1 MISLKDLELKL
12 IAELMKNSRRSDRQL
27 AKAIGI
33 SQPTVSRMIKNLEKQ
48 GVIKEYTVIPDFTQ
62 LGLNLLTVTLVK
74 HRKDLDRE
82 DATKAERKALENV
95 ETGISPQVVMVEKG
109 LGFGYDSVIIS
120 YEKDYSEFTHLLDRI
135 RSYEHVQTSETQSF
149 IIDLNDKVHY
159 RPFTYSTL
167 AKYLLTMMK
176 QKKE

>member
-1 MISLKDLELKL
+1 VISLKDLELKL

-48 GVIKEYTVIPDFTQ
+48 GVIKEYTVIPDFTR

-74 HRKDLDRE
+74 HRRDLDRE
-82 DATKAERKALENV
+82 DATRAERKVIENV
-95 ETGISPQVVMVEKG
+95 ETGISPQVVMVERG

-120 YEKDYSEFTHLLDRI
+120 YEKDYSDFTRLLDRI

-159 RPFTYSTL
+159 RSFTYSTL

-176 QKKE
+176 QEKE